1 MKKTFKLTTV
11 AVLLALSG
19 SLFAATVVTV
29 NGVKID
35 SSDVER
41 RAENVQKNTQGQISD
56 GPQLRQFIT
65 NELITEQLVVQEAKR
80 LKLDKSSDY
89 QAAEAEALKQA
100 KAQGL
105 DKQADFK
112 QNWAD
117 YQNRLLMLAY
127 AANLAKQQPISEAA
141 AQQQYNQ
148 IKSRYAGSSEIQLGE
163 IVTNKPADAEAAI
176 NDLTKK
182 KKFSDVAKKYSMSK
196 SSQTSGGI
204 VPEYVALP
212 DLKDGNNLV
221 YQAVNGLS
229 KGQFTKTPVKDG
241 NVSLVLY
248 VNDKRAINVPT
259 FNEMKASIVQQMEDE
274 QLSLAIDNLGKKA
287 KIVPAK

>member
-11 AVLLALSG
+11 AVLFALSG

-56 GPQLRQFIT
+56 GHQLRQFIT

-182 KKFSDVAKKYSMSK
+182 KKLSDVAKKYSMSK

>member
-11 AVLLALSG
+11 AVLFALSG

-56 GPQLRQFIT
+56 GHQLRQFTT

>member
-1 MKKTFKLTTV
+1 M
-11 AVLLALSG
+11 
-19 SLFAATVVTV
+19 
-29 NGVKID
+29 
-35 SSDVER
+35 ER

>member
-11 AVLLALSG
+11 AVLFALSG

-56 GPQLRQFIT
+56 GHQLRQFIT

-80 LKLDKSSDY
+80 VKLDKSSDY

>member
-11 AVLLALSG
+11 AVLFALSG

-41 RAENVQKNTQGQISD
+41 RAQNVQENTQGQISD

-112 QNWAD
+112 QNWTD
-117 YQNRLLMLAY
+117 YQNRLLMLTY

-221 YQAVNGLS
+221 YQAVSGLG

>member
-11 AVLLALSG
+11 SVLLALSG

-41 RAENVQKNTQGQISD
+41 RAQNVQENTQGQISD

-112 QNWAD
+112 QNWTD
-117 YQNRLLMLAY
+117 YQNRLLMLTY

-221 YQAVNGLS
+221 YQAVSGLG

>member
-11 AVLLALSG
+11 AVLFALSG

-56 GPQLRQFIT
+56 GPQLRHFIT

-221 YQAVNGLS
+221 YQSVNGLS

-248 VNDKRAINVPT
+248 VNDKRVINVPT